1 MDDIK
6 QKEEILIDNQVDI
19 NDISEEVTNGNSNY
33 TYKEKDEYQVIAVRF
48 KTAGK
53 KYFFDPR
60 DLELNIGD
68 KVLVE
73 TVRGIEYGEVVS
85 GIKTVSKA
93 EVFLPIKPIIR
104 KATEEDV
111 VRFQQNKAEEPR
123 IIEICQELVEKNEL
137 PMKLLGC
144 EYTFDRTKLIIY
156 FSAEN
161 RIDFRQLVKDLA
173 AVFRTRIELRQVG
186 VRDAAKYIGGL
197 GPCGRILC
205 CTTFLGNFDT
215 VSIKMAKNQN
225 LSLNPQKISGAC
237 GKLLCCLRYESE
249 FYDEIA
255 KIMPKVGEIIVT
267 PDGEGKV
274 FGVNALLDLVKVIL
288 TETNA
293 VRSYQLNEIQRKNIV
308 NDDNDIVDEELLELI
323 EE

>member
-33 TYKEKDEYQVIAVRF
+33 TYEEKDEYQVIAVRF